1 MHTVPPELVRQVL
14 DEMSADLHAALEQG
28 ADLLISVSG
37 GADSDAM
44 TYLLCAARQSELAA
58 GRRWPGRMQLVHAD
72 LGRLDWPQT
81 GPHVRT
87 LAQTVNLSLDI
98 VRREQGDLLETWRQR
113 YDTMKRKGQDAIPF
127 SSAKAR
133 FCTSYHKRD
142 VLAAHARRF
151 TSTGVVISA
160 QGIRAQESAARAR
173 YEALTINSQVSTR
186 QRLAYDWYP
195 IFSFHRED
203 VWRACGTS
211 SEHLAELRIQ
221 AEKMRATHSIE
232 QVIDWILQT
241 DFPCAVAYVLGAD
254 RLSCCLCILANRR
267 TLEAGA
273 EANPEIYQ
281 QVVDLEILSGKSFQ
295 PNRWLA
301 TLRPE
306 LLREDQR
313 QALHGITHPVAAVN
327 PSYQLSL
334 L

>member
-1 MHTVPPELVRQVL
+1 MHMVPPDLVRQVL
-14 DEMSADLHAALEQG
+14 DEMPAELHTALERG
-28 ADLLISVSG
+28 ANLLISVSG

-44 TYLLCAARQSELAA
+44 TYLLCAARQAEQAA

-81 GPHVRT
+81 GPHVRN
-87 LAQTVNLSLDI
+87 LPQRVNLPIDI
-98 VRREQGDLLETWRQR
+98 VRREQGDLLDTWRQR
-113 YDTMKRKGQDAIPF
+113 YETMQQRGQDAIPF

-151 TSTGVVISA
+151 TPTGVIVSA
-160 QGIRAQESAARAR
+160 QGIRAQESPARAR
-173 YEALTINSQVSTR
+173 YEALNINSQLTTR

-195 IFSFHRED
+195 IFNLSRED

-211 SEHLAELRIQ
+211 SEHLASLRMQ
-221 AEKMRATHSIE
+221 AQQMRRTHSIE
-232 QVIDWILQT
+232 QVIEWILDT
-241 DFPCAVAYVLGAD
+241 DFPCAVPYVLGAD

-273 EANPEIYQ
+273 EANPTIYQ
-281 QVVDLEILSGKSFQ
+281 QVVDLEILSNKTFQ
-295 PNRWLA
+295 PNRWLG
-301 TLRPE
+301 TLRPD
-306 LLREDQR
+306 LLRADQR
-313 QALHGITHPVAAVN
+313 EVLHQMTQSVVAAN
-327 PSYQLSL
+327 SSYQLAL